1 MLLKL
6 GRLSNWDYASSAP
19 TGEWNGRLG
28 IARQLPLTAG
38 GLVQRPAAPVALT
51 TVDGERRLRI
61 RLFMDTCAVEVFGGD
76 GRVTISSLL
85 PSPHSRP
92 CP

>member
-1 MLLKL
+1 ME
-6 GRLSNWDYASSAP
+6 RPARHRPPAAP
-19 TGEWNGRLG
+19 DR
-28 IARQLPLTAG
+28 R

-51 TVDGERRLRI
+51 TGDGERRLRI

>member
-1 MLLKL
+1 M
-6 GRLSNWDYASSAP
+6 
-19 TGEWNGRLG
+19 
-28 IARQLPLTAG
+28 
-38 GLVQRPAAPVALT
+38 ALT